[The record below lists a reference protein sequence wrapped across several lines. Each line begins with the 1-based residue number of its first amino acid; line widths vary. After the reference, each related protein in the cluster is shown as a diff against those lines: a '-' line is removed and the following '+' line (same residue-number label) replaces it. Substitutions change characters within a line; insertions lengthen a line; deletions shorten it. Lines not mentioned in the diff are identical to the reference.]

1 MDDTMKDVHF
11 VGIGGVRLS
20 ALAEML
26 VRGGSTVS
34 GSDRASSVFTERLET
49 IGVSIRIGHDADHIG
64 KADTVVFTPAVEPD
78 NPELV
83 AARDRGIRIV
93 EGKKLL
99 GEMTHGKRLVA
110 VSGTHGK
117 TTTTA
122 MISSIC
128 ETAGLDPTAFVGG
141 AVQGPESNLRVGD
154 SDVWVVEADE
164 YDRAFLELSPTVA
177 VVTSLESDHLDLYDS
192 ESNLV
197 ETFDAFLSGL
207 TEDGSAV
214 ISSDYPASRSL
225 TVPAGRARVDVGFGE
240 EAVLTAE
247 EMVSEG
253 LKTSFT
259 VVEGGETVGDASLQ
273 VPGRH
278 NVANALSAIGAAR
291 RMDIDWSHI
300 ARGLER
306 FRGVRRRFEIVGS
319 GNDITVVNDYAHHP
333 TEIDVTIEAGRAIT
347 DGRIVAVFQPHLY
360 SRTRDFLGE
369 FQTALS
375 RADVCWLTGIY
386 PARET
391 PIPGITGRSI
401 ADGIDGCHYEEEL
414 NALAGSVMNTLEP
427 GDLVLVMGAGSI
439 ERTAVD
445 IAKSL
450 SGGAGEQESGGT
462 TPTAPTVS

>member
-34 GSDRASSVFTERLET
+34 GSDRASSVFTERLGT

>member
-1 MDDTMKDVHF
+1 MQDVHF

-26 VRGGSTVS
+26 VLSGCTVS
-34 GSDRASSVFTERLET
+34 GSDRASSVFTERLKT
-49 IGVSIRIGHDADHIG
+49 IGVTIRIGHDADQIG
-64 KADTVVFTPAVEPD
+64 NADTVVFTPAVESD

-83 AARDRGIRIV
+83 AARDRGIRIL

-99 GEMTHGKRLVA
+99 GEMTRGKRLVA

-192 ESNLV
+192 EGDLV
-197 ETFDAFLSGL
+197 ETFDTFLSGL

-214 ISSDYPASRSL
+214 ISSDYSASRSL
-225 TVPAGRARVDVGFGE
+225 TVPSGRTRVYVGFGE
-240 EAVLTAE
+240 EAAITAE
-247 EMVSEG
+247 EMVSER

-259 VVEGGETVGDASLQ
+259 VVDGGETVGDASLQ
-273 VPGRH
+273 VPGQH

-291 RMDIDWSHI
+291 RMDIEWSHI
-300 ARGLER
+300 AQGLER

-360 SRTRDFLGE
+360 SRTRHFLGE
-369 FQTALS
+369 FQTTLS

-401 ADGIDGCHYEEEL
+401 ADGIEGCHYEEDL
-414 NALAGSVMNTLEP
+414 DVLAGSVVKTLEP

-439 ERTAVD
+439 EQTAME
-445 IAKSL
+445 IAKRL
-450 SGGAGEQESGGT
+450 SGRT
-462 TPTAPTVS
+462 TSPAAE

>member
-34 GSDRASSVFTERLET
+34 GSDRASSVFTERLGA